1 MASKRIAGI
10 TIEIGGDA
18 SKLNKALAGVDKTL
32 SQTATKLKDINNL
45 LKLNPGNSD
54 LLIQKQKA
62 LATEINS
69 TKQRLA
75 ELKNAQ
81 QNALT
86 TEQWDKLQSELKE
99 TETNITGLKQK
110 LDELK
115 SVQQGSVTAEQWDKL
130 QAEIK
135 ETETELTQA
144 KQKLAEL
151 KSVQQSSVTPE
162 NWDALQREI
171 IETETKLKGLETEHK
186 NFGSVA
192 TQQIQAVGEKL
203 KAVGDSIS
211 TFGGKVKD
219 AGSNLTTHLSL
230 PLAAVGAAGV
240 KSFAE
245 VDKTMTLTNNTMKNS
260 ESEAKMLSQAMKDA
274 ASNSTYGMKDAAEA
288 TLNFARAGL
297 DAQQAADTL
306 APAMNLAAGEGGNL
320 DTVSA
325 GLVATINGFHGTFD
339 QAGQYADVF
348 AAACNNSALDV
359 DSLSSSMSIAAPV
372 FSSAGYT
379 VKDAAAYL
387 GIMANQGIDAN
398 KAATSLKTG
407 LSRLVAPA
415 KQGGDMM
422 DKLGISVTNAD
433 GSMKGADLVVAELH
447 DKFKDLSE
455 SEQIAAAS
463 AIFGKN
469 QMAPWLALI
478 NAAPEDVGKLYNE
491 LSGASLAI
499 DSFTGKLK
507 ENGVD
512 VDKVK
517 KNLKE
522 LGVSN
527 KEFEMAL
534 NSSGGNAEKFAY
546 NLESMTKEGVDSDEI
561 IKALGGDLG
570 VFQTALDQTAGTT
583 ESMANAMMS
592 GFGGSLEKLKS
603 SIDVAVTSLGEAL
616 APTISAIAEKIQQAV
631 DWFNSLNE
639 SQQQMIAK
647 VGLVVAAIGPALAI
661 VGTVIGA
668 IGGIIS
674 AIGTVLVV
682 GAPLIAGI
690 GAVLAALGP
699 VGLVIGAVVAAGVL
713 LYKNWD
719 TIKEK
724 ATEVW
729 NAVKETVSKVW
740 EGIKAAVSEKMEAI
754 KSFIS
759 NAWNNIKTGV
769 TNVLNAIKTTVS
781 NVWNAIKTAITTVLN
796 GIKTVITTVWKAYT
810 TLIQTELNL
819 IKTVV
824 TTVWNAIKTV
834 VTTVLNTIKTVITT
848 AWNAIKTTVT
858 TVVNALKTAIQTAW
872 NGIKS
877 VVESV
882 GNAIK
887 TTVTNAWNAIKTA
900 VVNAVTNMKTALK
913 TKWDE
918 IKQQV
923 KNIFT
928 ADNFIDLGKN
938 IVTGII
944 SGITKKAKDL
954 YDSLKNLASEALSA
968 AKKKLKSNSPSK
980 LFRDEV
986 GQWIPAGIAVGI
998 DKNLDYVT
1006 SALDNMVN
1014 TMVPEVNS
1022 ALSGTVPG
1030 SAMTGNTTTT
1040 NYGGVTINV
1049 NAQDGQSAREIAQE
1063 VSYILNT
1070 QVAQQRAVY
1079 A

>member
-32 SQTATKLKDINNL
+32 SQTATKLRDINNL

-115 SVQQGSVTAEQWDKL
+115 SVQQGTVTAEQWDKL

-171 IETETKLKGLETEHK
+171 IETETKLKGLETEYK

-192 TQQIQAVGEKL
+192 AQQIQAAGEKL
-203 KAVGDSIS
+203 KTIGGNVSE
-211 TFGGKVKD
+211 FGGKVKD
-219 AGSNLTTHLSL
+219 VGTNLSTHLSL

-245 VDKTMTLTNNTMKNS
+245 VDKTMTLTNQTMKNS
-260 ESEAKMLSQAMKDA
+260 ESEAKMLSDAMKDA
-274 ASNSTYGMKDAAEA
+274 ASNSTFGMKDAADA

-325 GLVATINGFHGTFD
+325 GLVATINGFHDSFGN
-339 QAGQYADVF
+339 AGQYADVF

-359 DSLSSSMSIAAPV
+359 NSLSDAMSIAAPI
-372 FSSAGYT
+372 FSSAGYS
-379 VKDAAAYL
+379 VNDAALYM
-387 GIMANQGIDAN
+387 GVMANNGIDAN
-398 KAATSLKTG
+398 KAANSLKTG
-407 LSRLVAPA
+407 LARLVDPPKKA
-415 KQGGDMM
+415 KEALD
-422 DKLGISVTNAD
+422 DLDWSITNAD
-433 GSMKGADLVVAELH
+433 GTMKDSTQVQAELH
-447 DKFKDLSE
+447 DKFADLSE
-455 SEQIAAAS
+455 AEQIAAAS

-478 NAAPEDVGKLYNE
+478 NTAPEDVDKLDN
-491 LSGASLAI
+491 SL
-499 DSFTGKLK
+499 
-507 ENGVD
+507 ENC
-512 VDKVK
+512 
-517 KNLKE
+517 
-522 LGVSN
+522 
-527 KEFEMAL
+527 
-534 NSSGGNAEKFAY
+534 
-546 NLESMTKEGVDSDEI
+546 
-561 IKALGGDLG
+561 
-570 VFQTALDQTAGTT
+570 AGTT
-583 ESMANAMMS
+583 EEMANAMMS

-631 DWFNSLNE
+631 DWFNSLDE

-661 VGTVIGA
+661 AGTVISTV
-668 IGGIIS
+668 GGIIS
-674 AIGTVLVV
+674 AIGTVLSV
-682 GAPLIAGI
+682 GSTLIAGI
-690 GAVLAALGP
+690 GSVVVALGP
-699 VGLVIGAVVAAGVL
+699 IGIAIAAAVAAGVL

-724 ATEVW
+724 ASQIW
-729 NAVKETVSKVW
+729 NAVKDAVSQAW
-740 EGIKAAVSEKMEAI
+740 DGIKSAVSEKMEAI

-759 NAWNNIKTGV
+759 TAWNNIKTGV
-769 TNVLNAIKTTVS
+769 SNILNGIKSVVSTIWEGIKTAISTVLDGVKTVIS
-781 NVWNAIKTAITTVLN
+781 TAWNAYKTLIQTELNGIKTLVTTIWNAIKTVFTTVLN

-810 TLIQTELNL
+810 SFITAELNG

-834 VTTVLNTIKTVITT
+834 VTTVLN
-848 AWNAIKTTVT
+848 
-858 TVVNALKTAIQTAW
+858 ALKSAIQTAW

-900 VVNAVTNMKTALK
+900 VINVVTNMKSSLQ
-913 TKWDE
+913 TKWNE

-923 KNIFT
+923 KNAFT
-928 ADNFIDLGKN
+928 ASNFVDLGTN
-938 IVTGII
+938 IISGII
-944 SGITKKAKDL
+944 SGITEKARDLIDKMKNIAKEALQAAKD
-954 YDSLKNLASEALSA
+954 
-968 AKKKLKSNSPSK
+968 KLKIDSPSK
-980 LFRDEV
+980 VFRDEV
-986 GQWIPAGIAVGI
+986 GKWIPEGMAVGI
-998 DKNLDYVT
+998 DMNADAVT
-1006 SALDNMVN
+1006 DAVEDMSNVAL
-1014 TMVPEVNS
+1014 NS
-1022 ALSGTVPG
+1022 ASVPN
-1030 SAMTGNTTTT
+1030 SAMTGSTNNTT

-1049 NAQDGQSAREIAQE
+1049 NAQDGQSAREIAKE

-1070 QVAQQRAVY
+1070 QVAQQRAVF